1 MSSPTS
7 PSGTGLPSA
16 GFQPGATPTLAATA
30 RQWAQARGR
39 AFPLPTAEQVPW
51 WILVLLILGIIV
63 FYQVLT
69 SETYSNILE
78 FIASG
83 IGMTLRL
90 TVTAFAVAT
99 VIGLIAGLAR
109 VSKSQPDFL
118 RRWPLRLG
126 LAVTLAV
133 LIPFSEGTTAAL
145 APLSQ
150 LGFLRL
156 LVIAVAFFMVA
167 WPVLTNGYTMST
179 LYVEVARGVPLLV
192 WVFYF
197 NFVIAPLFRDNL
209 GIDTSD
215 FTRAVLALAFGY
227 GAYLAEVFRAGIQS
241 IPRGQMEAARSLG
254 MGYAQ
259 AMRYVILPQAIR
271 IVLPPLGNDF
281 VAMLKDTS
289 LVYAI
294 GVTELTM
301 LTRQYAARTFLGL
314 PVWTTAALVYLILT
328 LLLSFVVRYIERRFA
343 IVK

>member
-1 MSSPTS
+1 MSGPV
-7 PSGTGLPSA
+7 
-16 GFQPGATPTLAATA
+16 PGSTPTTATTV

-39 AFPLPTAEQVPW
+39 TFPLPSAEEVPW
-51 WILVLLILGIIV
+51 WIVVLLILGLVI
-63 FYQVLT
+63 FYSVTT
-69 SETYSNILE
+69 SETYSGILE
-78 FIASG
+78 FIANG

-90 TVTAFAVAT
+90 TVAAFIAAVI
-99 VIGLIAGLAR
+99 IGLVAGLAR
-109 VSKSQPDFL
+109 VSKTTPEFVRGL
-118 RRWPLRLG
+118 PLRLG
-126 LAVTLAV
+126 LAVALAV
-133 LIPFSEGTTAAL
+133 VL
-145 APLSQ
+145 AFAGGSIAPLAGLSQ
-150 LGFLRL
+150 LGFANL
-156 LVIAVAFFMVA
+156 LLISLVFFLAV
-167 WPVLTNGYTMST
+167 WPLLTNGYTMST

-197 NFVIAPLFRDNL
+197 NFVVAPLLRDNF
-209 GIDTSD
+209 GIFTSD
-215 FTRAVLALAFGY
+215 FTRATMSLAFGY
-227 GAYLAEVFRAGIQS
+227 GAYLAEIFRAGIQS

-271 IVLPPLGNDF
+271 TVLPPLGNDF

-343 IVK
+343 IAK

>member
-1 MSSPTS
+1 M
-7 PSGTGLPSA
+7 
-16 GFQPGATPTLAATA
+16 ATTA

-51 WILVLLILGIIV
+51 WIVVLLIVGLII
-63 FYQVLT
+63 FYSVLT
-69 SETYSNILE
+69 SATYSDIFE
-78 FIASG
+78 FIANG
-83 IGMTLRL
+83 IGLTLLL
-90 TVTAFAVAT
+90 TVAAFLAAMI
-99 VIGLIAGLAR
+99 IGLVAGLAR
-109 VSKSQPDFL
+109 VSKTSPQFV
-118 RRWPLRLG
+118 RRLPLRLG
-126 LAVTLAV
+126 LAV
-133 LIPFSEGTTAAL
+133 AL
-145 APLSQ
+145 AGFIAFAGGGIPALAGLSQ
-150 LGFLRL
+150 LGFFSL
-156 LVIAVAFFMVA
+156 LMISLVFFLAV
-167 WPVLTNGYTMST
+167 WPVLSNAYTMST

-197 NFVIAPLFRDNL
+197 NFVVAPTILRDGL
-209 GIDTSD
+209 GIFTSD
-215 FTRAVLALAFGY
+215 FTRATMALSFGY
-227 GAYLAEVFRAGIQS
+227 GAYIAEIFRAGIQS

-259 AMRYVILPQAIR
+259 SMRYIILPQAIR
-271 IVLPPLGNDF
+271 TVLPPLGNDF

-328 LLLSFVVRYIERRFA
+328 LALSFLVRYVERRFA